1 MLARQS
7 TTGLNAKRL
16 DPTLRE
22 VYAIA
27 FKGLLGFNNIF

>member
-1 MLARQS
+1 MPALQS
-7 TTGLNAKRL
+7 TTCFYAKRL

-27 FKGLLGFNNIF
+27 FKGLLGINNIF

>member
-7 TTGLNAKRL
+7 TTCLNAKRL
-16 DPTLRE
+16 DPSLRE

-27 FKGLLGFNNIF
+27 SKRLLELNNIF